1 MAGIYDDIPV
11 AETDEPTYTFALR
24 AASPEAKWSEPAID
38 WGEVMADKHEHDK
51 HEHDEQH
58 EHVHAVAHSVA
69 QIDEIHRMVL
79 ALWQH
84 HMAEQTTVGQPGGPT
99 AVMPAAANPPQQA
112 HHGGQGF
119 IAPQHPDFKIRAEPA
134 KPKAKE

>member
-1 MAGIYDDIPV
+1 MVMAGIYDDIPV

-24 AASPEAKWSEPAID
+24 AAAPSPPID
-38 WGEVMADKHEHDK
+38 WGEVMADKPERDEHA
-51 HEHDEQH
+51 EQH